1 MKKIVNCLISVYYK
15 TDLDKIVALLKQ
27 NEVQIYAT
35 GGTFDFVK
43 KIDDSVK
50 SIESLTGYPSI
61 LGGRVKTLHPKVFGG
76 ILGRMDNPNDI
87 NEMRHYE
94 IPPFDLVI
102 VDLYPFEE
110 TVKNTVVES
119 EIIEKIDIGGISLI
133 RAGAKNFKDVLIVPS
148 SKYYGEFI
156 DIYQQQNGCT
166 SLEDRQ
172 RFAKYAFA
180 TSSYYD
186 GMIYDWFSRN
196 CDDKALNIHI
206 EKHQQLR
213 YGENPHQKA
222 AFYGDLN
229 EVFDKLHGKDLSYN
243 NLLDLDAGIN
253 LINEFDEPTFAIL
266 KHNNPCG
273 IASRPT
279 VYEAYQDAL
288 SGDPVSAFGGV
299 FVCNRPV
306 DAQTAEA
313 ISKIFFEVIVAPDY
327 EEKALEFLFSKVN
340 RIVLK
345 LKSSKFPSKLMK
357 SSLNGILVQD
367 RDLHVESQE
376 DFKAVTVKTID
387 DKNDI
392 EDIIFANKIVK
403 HSRSNAIVLAKNKQ
417 LLASGIGQTSRVDSL
432 KQAIDKAK
440 SFNFDLK
447 NAVMASDAFFPFSD
461 CISLAYK
468 EGINVVIQ
476 PGGSIRDKDSIDFC
490 NEHDIAM
497 VFTGYRHFK
506 H

>member
-1 MKKIVNCLISVYYK
+1 MKKIANCLISVYYK

-27 NEVQIYAT
+27 NGVQIYAT
-35 GGTFDFVK
+35 GGTFDFIE

-76 ILGRMDNPNDI
+76 ILGRMDNPSDI
-87 NEMRHYE
+87 NEMQQYE

-110 TVKNTVVES
+110 TVKNTDEES
-119 EIIEKIDIGGISLI
+119 KIIEKIDIGGISLI

-148 SKYYGEFI
+148 SKYYGEFM
-156 DIYQQQNGCT
+156 DVYQQHDGCT
-166 SLEDRQ
+166 TLEDRQ

-186 GMIYDWFSRN
+186 GMIYDWFSRD
-196 CDDKALNIHI
+196 CDDKALNIHV
-206 EKHQQLR
+206 ENRQPLR

-253 LINEFDEPTFAIL
+253 LVNEFDEPTFAIL

-273 IASRPT
+273 VASRAT
-279 VYEAYQDAL
+279 IYEAYQDAL

-299 FVCNRPV
+299 FVSNRPIDV
-306 DAQTAEA
+306 KTAEA
-313 ISKIFFEVIVAPDY
+313 INKIFFEVIVAPDY
-327 EEKALEFLFSKVN
+327 EEKALEILFSKVN

-345 LKSSKFPSKLMK
+345 LKSSQFPAKLMR

-367 RDLHVESQE
+367 RDTHVESLE
-376 DFKAVTVKTID
+376 DFNAVTEKTIN

-392 EDIIFANKIVK
+392 DDLIFANKIVK

-417 LLASGIGQTSRVDSL
+417 LLASGIGQTSRIDAL
-432 KQAIDKAK
+432 KQAIEKAEG
-440 SFNFDLK
+440 FDFSLK
-447 NAVMASDAFFPFSD
+447 NAVMASDAFFPFAD
-461 CISLAYK
+461 CISLAY
-468 EGINVVIQ
+468 EHGIDAVIQ
-476 PGGSIRDKDSIDFC
+476 PGGSIRDKESIDFC
-490 NEHDIAM
+490 NEHGIAM

>member
-1 MKKIVNCLISVYYK
+1 M
-15 TDLDKIVALLKQ
+15 
-27 NEVQIYAT
+27 
-35 GGTFDFVK
+35 
-43 KIDDSVK
+43 
-50 SIESLTGYPSI
+50 
-61 LGGRVKTLHPKVFGG
+61 
-76 ILGRMDNPNDI
+76 
-87 NEMRHYE
+87 
-94 IPPFDLVI
+94 
-102 VDLYPFEE
+102 
-110 TVKNTVVES
+110 
-119 EIIEKIDIGGISLI
+119 
-133 RAGAKNFKDVLIVPS
+133 
-148 SKYYGEFI
+148 
-156 DIYQQQNGCT
+156 
-166 SLEDRQ
+166 
-172 RFAKYAFA
+172 
-180 TSSYYD
+180 
-186 GMIYDWFSRN
+186 
-196 CDDKALNIHI
+196 
-206 EKHQQLR
+206 
-213 YGENPHQKA
+213 
-222 AFYGDLN
+222 N

-403 HSRSNAIVLAKNKQ
+403 HSRSNAIVLAKTN
-417 LLASGIGQTSRVDSL
+417 S
-432 KQAIDKAK
+432 
-440 SFNFDLK
+440 
-447 NAVMASDAFFPFSD
+447 
-461 CISLAYK
+461 C
-468 EGINVVIQ
+468 
-476 PGGSIRDKDSIDFC
+476 
-490 NEHDIAM
+490 
-497 VFTGYRHFK
+497 
-506 H
+506 